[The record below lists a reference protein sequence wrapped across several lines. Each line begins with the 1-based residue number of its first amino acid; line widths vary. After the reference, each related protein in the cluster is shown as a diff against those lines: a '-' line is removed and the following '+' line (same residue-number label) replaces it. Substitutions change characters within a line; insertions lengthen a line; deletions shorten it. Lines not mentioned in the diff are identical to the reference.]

1 MQTEVP
7 VGKENGTKTI
17 STQLLLIGRQSLSI
31 WPQTLMVTAAQVAG
45 TPEVMQFPRDTH
57 TPPQLCL
64 QLQNITIE
72 GASIVDGDNAATN
85 GVIHVINKVKMPLP
99 TRQNCFPLCDGFL
112 YSAIWGQIK
121 KILSLNIK
129 RTLSVFHLG

>member
-1 MQTEVP
+1 
-7 VGKENGTKTI
+7 
-17 STQLLLIGRQSLSI
+17 
-31 WPQTLMVTAAQVAG
+31 MVTVYMAPNSDG
-45 TPEVMQFPRDTH
+45 YRCSSGRHPRGDAVPH
-57 TPPQLCL
+57 GHSHPPQLCL

>member
-1 MQTEVP
+1 
-7 VGKENGTKTI
+7 
-17 STQLLLIGRQSLSI
+17 
-31 WPQTLMVTAAQVAG
+31 MVTAAQVAG

-57 TPPQLCL
+57 PPQLCL

-99 TRQNCFPLCDGFL
+99 THQAELIPPL
-112 YSAIWGQIK
+112 
-121 KILSLNIK
+121 
-129 RTLSVFHLG
+129 

>member
-1 MQTEVP
+1 
-7 VGKENGTKTI
+7 
-17 STQLLLIGRQSLSI
+17 
-31 WPQTLMVTAAQVAG
+31 MVTPAHAAG

-57 TPPQLCL
+57 PPQLCL

-99 TRQNCFPLCDGFL
+99 TRQNCVPLCDGFL
-112 YSAIWGQIK
+112 YSAVWG
-121 KILSLNIK
+121 
-129 RTLSVFHLG
+129 